1 MLDKA
6 CSRAASI
13 RNMTGK
19 TMKLTVIGV
28 PVVEDTPD
36 IEIKL
41 RALAHEQNVELM
53 QSDTKWYIGNQI
65 FYKTCVVS

>member
-1 MLDKA
+1 
-6 CSRAASI
+6 
-13 RNMTGK
+13 
-19 TMKLTVIGV
+19 MKLTVIGV